1 MSQRAYKKDKTNYF
15 MKKVFMILALA
26 FVFASC
32 GGSQT
37 EDVATGVLVDSSLID
52 TVKQDTIVTED
63 TAVSVTVDQN

>member
-1 MSQRAYKKDKTNYF
+1 
-15 MKKVFMILALA
+15 MILALA